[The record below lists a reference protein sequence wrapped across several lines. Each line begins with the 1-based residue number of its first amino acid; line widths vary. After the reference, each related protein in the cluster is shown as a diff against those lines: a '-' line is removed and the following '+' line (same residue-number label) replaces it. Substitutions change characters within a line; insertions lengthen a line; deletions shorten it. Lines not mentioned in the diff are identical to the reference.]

1 MSSETDDFY
10 RDNMYNNFGD
20 ISINI
25 KDLVDQYQSKTKT
38 TQQITSIADMRNFI
52 DSYPQFRQMSGTCPR
67 RMAQRTL
74 AHCVDHGR
82 HCAQVRCRST
92 WR

>member
-1 MSSETDDFY
+1 LAVARPLLIACPCEQEITLSSETDGFY

-25 KDLVDQYQSKTKT
+25 KDLVDHYQSKTKT

-52 DSYPQFRQMSGTCPR
+52 DNYPQFRQMSGMQTDR
-67 RMAQRTL
+67 L
-74 AHCVDHGR
+74 L
-82 HCAQVRCRST
+82 
-92 WR
+92 